1 MTEKIDPRARREV
14 MEQMADIY
22 GVACDVH
29 LIRQWTDG
37 RQLGAGYDLSNPA
50 KWFVYDRHSDVDK
63 WHKHC
68 GPYSTFEQAK
78 DWVEGCE

>member
-1 MTEKIDPRARREV
+1 MSAQMTDV
-14 MEQMADIY
+14 Y

-29 LIRQWTDG
+29 LVRMFRNG
-37 RQLGAGYDLSNPA
+37 RQMGVGYDLGAPTT
-50 KWFVYDRHSDVDK
+50 WFVYDRDLAVDR

-78 DWVEGCE
+78 GWIKDIRDDG